1 LQVLDFSREKE
12 PEPHSKQIL
21 EPNVSSERVP
31 PGQEEHDAAPA
42 TLEKRPGPQIEHS
55 VAPRLSEKLPGGQR
69 QQTLE
74 PALEE

>member
-1 LQVLDFSREKE
+1 MLDFSIAKV
-12 PEPHSKQIL
+12 PGTHSKQIL
-21 EPNVSSERVP
+21 EPNANSERVP

-69 QQTLE
+69 QQTFE
-74 PALEE
+74 PDLEE